1 MKNFIEE
8 LYYGNIDP
16 QNSGF
21 EDNAGVQR
29 ELRTISENED
39 WLTEHLTG
47 EEKKRFLDFADA
59 WSAYNGD
66 ATLDGFITGF
76 RLGANSFLVIRRP
89 ADKAAV
95 FRHYKHTVSVT
106 ALLHQDAAP
115 HLALRAKRGVIL
127 NELPIRN
134 HVRDEILIVDLRQLH
149 DFYNLKRALL
159 FHQMKHRQVFY
170 PTRIADEISLPRHLH
185 ILTSLNVAYL
195 K

>member
-59 WSAYNGD
+59 WSAFNGD
-66 ATLDGFITGF
+66 AALDGFITGF
-76 RLGANSFLVIRRP
+76 RLGANFTFEAFVDDDAPFES
-89 ADKAAV
+89 
-95 FRHYKHTVSVT
+95 
-106 ALLHQDAAP
+106 LL
-115 HLALRAKRGVIL
+115 K
-127 NELPIRN
+127 E
-134 HVRDEILIVDLRQLH
+134 
-149 DFYNLKRALL
+149 
-159 FHQMKHRQVFY
+159 
-170 PTRIADEISLPRHLH
+170 
-185 ILTSLNVAYL
+185 
-195 K
+195 

>member
-21 EDNAGVQR
+21 EDDESVQH
-29 ELRTISENED
+29 ELRMISENED

-76 RLGANSFLVIRRP
+76 RLGARFVMDTFLSDEASFERL
-89 ADKAAV
+89 
-95 FRHYKHTVSVT
+95 
-106 ALLHQDAAP
+106 
-115 HLALRAKRGVIL
+115 G
-127 NELPIRN
+127 
-134 HVRDEILIVDLRQLH
+134 
-149 DFYNLKRALL
+149 
-159 FHQMKHRQVFY
+159 
-170 PTRIADEISLPRHLH
+170 
-185 ILTSLNVAYL
+185 
-195 K
+195 